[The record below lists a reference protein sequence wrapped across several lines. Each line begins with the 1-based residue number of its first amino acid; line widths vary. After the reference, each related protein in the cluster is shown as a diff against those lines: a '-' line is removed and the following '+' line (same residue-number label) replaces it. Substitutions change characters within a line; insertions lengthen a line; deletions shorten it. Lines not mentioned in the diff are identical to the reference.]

1 MELCSI
7 LMTDRGSPKH
17 EEFHSKIKFEKVI
30 ATSWIYYKKFITMHG
45 HMNVKNLVWYSS
57 KSGAQW
63 YEGYAVIFSR
73 QA

>member
-45 HMNVKNLVWYSS
+45 HMNVKNLV
-57 KSGAQW
+57 
-63 YEGYAVIFSR
+63 
-73 QA
+73 